1 MLEARELSYYP
12 VEELERNK
20 RTTERRKKS
29 NTIKKKNNSGIK
41 IMFLF
46 LPVMIC
52 TICLLILFRYV
63 NITSVRQ
70 DLTKLQSQK
79 TELEKTKINLI
90 GDLEGIKSSKKIAE
104 DAVLKLGMDYPTQD
118 QIVYVSV
125 NDNVPNKEARNSNN
139 RLKRMLSMVGSMF

>member
-12 VEELERNK
+12 VEELETNK
-20 RTTERRKKS
+20 RTTETRKKS
-29 NTIKKKNNSGIK
+29 NTIKKENNSGIK

-70 DLTKLQSQK
+70 DLTGLQNQK

-125 NDNVPNKEARNSNN
+125 NNSVPNKVTKNSNN
-139 RLKRMLSMVGSMF
+139 MLKRMLSMVGSMF